1 MGSGQLSDELS
12 GVGTRSAEMPHVAIV
27 IVCWNNA
34 AIIGETLQSVAAQ
47 RYPGD
52 RLHTYVVDNGSSDQ
66 SLALVSELLPDATIV
81 DLQWNS
87 GFAVA
92 NNVGIRRAR
101 AEHPLSYVV
110 LLNSDATLPRDWVS
124 SMVGFAMT
132 RPRGACFQSLTVDGL
147 NPERVDSTHL
157 VVDQSLQARQASYGE
172 PVGAGHRTQRVFG
185 VNAAAA
191 LYSVAFFDAQPF
203 DDILDERMWMYLEDV
218 DLSAR
223 ALVMGWENWTVAGA
237 PARHLGSASTK
248 QRAGGFAIRQ
258 TMRNQPILW
267 LTNFPVTMLIKAIP
281 SIVRHD
287 RGAINHLR
295 ATNQR
300 GVIPELLKGRLEGIA
315 MIPYAMGRR
324 RQLRPYVR
332 VSPEG
337 LGVFMTTGTLQL

>member
-1 MGSGQLSDELS
+1 MANGSASDGL
-12 GVGTRSAEMPHVAIV
+12 PHVAIV

-34 AIIGETLQSVAAQ
+34 SIIGDTLQSVAAQ
-47 RYPGD
+47 RYPQD
-52 RLHTYVVDNGSSDQ
+52 RLHTYVVDNGSTDG
-66 SLALVSELLPDATIV
+66 SLALVAELLPEATIV

-87 GFAVA
+87 GFAIA

-124 SMVGFAMT
+124 TMVGFAQT

-147 NPERVDSTHL
+147 NPDRVDSTHL
-157 VVDQSLQARQASYGE
+157 VVDRSLQAKQAAYGE
-172 PVGAGHRTQRVFG
+172 PIGHAHRTQRVFG

-223 ALVMGWENWTVAGA
+223 ALVMGWENWTVAGT

-267 LTNFPVTMLIKAIP
+267 LTNFPLTVLLRAIP
-281 SIVRHD
+281 AIVRHD

-300 GVIPELLKGRLEGIA
+300 NVIPQLLKGRIEGIA
-315 MIPYAMGRR
+315 MIPYAMRRR
-324 RQLRPYVR
+324 RQLRPQVR

-337 LGVFMTTGTLQL
+337 LGVFMSTGTLQL